1 MRYNALMLDT
11 NGHVATGRDAIY
23 SLSIDAAVSLY
34 AHAGH
39 PRTPRSI
46 QRYCASG
53 HLDAVK
59 EATSLGDKY
68 FITADSVA
76 RHLAQIEE
84 LIALDARS
92 TGRDLSRHVAPPNAA
107 HFQSDTA
114 RQQPT
119 TSSEPSQPVARLAI
133 ETANANPPDVP
144 RPVATESFDASRY
157 VAGLEREVERALED
171 RDFLRE
177 QIKTKDKQIDALLER
192 DRETNILVRGLQEML
207 TPLLGPRRNDAPG
220 NSENYNA

>member
-1 MRYNALMLDT
+1 MFDT
-11 NGHVATGRDAIY
+11 TGQVATGRDAIY
-23 SLSIDAAVSLY
+23 SLSIDDAVSLY
-34 AHAGH
+34 ARAGH

-59 EATSLGDKY
+59 EATALGDKY
-68 FITADSVA
+68 FINAQSVA

-92 TGRDLSRHVAPPNAA
+92 TGRDLSRQVASSNAA
-107 HFQSDTA
+107 HFSTETP
-114 RQQPT
+114 RH
-119 TSSEPSQPVARLAI
+119 EPATRVDASQTVAGPNA
-133 ETANANPPDVP
+133 ETIHSNAP
-144 RPVATESFDASRY
+144 DASRPIATQPLDASRI

-207 TPLLGPRRNDAPG
+207 TPLLGPLRSDARDA
-220 NSENYNA
+220 SDAYNA